1 MIRPGQE
8 ERLNL
13 EGIDQFGNPTY
24 IIVRLSDQR
33 SGINLGAFSQAG
45 DNQQINTTVSAPSP
59 LAHCILQ
66 GYKQLMIMHT
76 ISQTSAL
83 ASMRNKWIC
92 E

>member
-1 MIRPGQE
+1 MSCLKGGCYHVLKCTLFSLQLTIWPGQE

-33 SGINLGAFSQAG
+33 SGISFGAFSQAG
-45 DNQQINTTVSAPSP
+45 DNQEINTTVS
-59 LAHCILQ
+59 
-66 GYKQLMIMHT
+66 
-76 ISQTSAL
+76 
-83 ASMRNKWIC
+83 